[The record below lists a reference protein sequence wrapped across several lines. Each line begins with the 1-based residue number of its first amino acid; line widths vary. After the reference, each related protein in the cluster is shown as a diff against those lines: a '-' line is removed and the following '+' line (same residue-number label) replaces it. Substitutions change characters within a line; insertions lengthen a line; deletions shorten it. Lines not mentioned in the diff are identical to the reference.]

1 MPDLDSEL
9 VTELDSDV
17 NSALDAY
24 LPDITNDNTDR
35 NNPDYDIE
43 FDKLWDTCG
52 DDGCIEIIEEDIND
66 KGSEEDLCEDA
77 SISEQAPGP
86 ILEQNVDNLAER
98 NAVVYTAGYV
108 ARRLLFNN
116 KFKNPKKNN
125 QNQKSKTTDPLCTF
139 CKDQLIQGEKNYSSD
154 YSFINSKQYDL
165 TKEGGLLYPTSDF
178 YTLIESMISTYNN
191 YFDEILTSS
200 LFHNKMKSHL
210 NSTYKHV
217 FGNRICNC
225 NLLERIIDVLTPMKT
240 KFALRK
246 LNVEIKSAHSK
257 KFNHKKKF

>member
-1 MPDLDSEL
+1 M
-9 VTELDSDV
+9 
-17 NSALDAY
+17 
-24 LPDITNDNTDR
+24 
-35 NNPDYDIE
+35 
-43 FDKLWDTCG
+43 
-52 DDGCIEIIEEDIND
+52 
-66 KGSEEDLCEDA
+66 
-77 SISEQAPGP
+77 
-86 ILEQNVDNLAER
+86 ER
-98 NAVVYTAGYV
+98 
-108 ARRLLFNN
+108 
-116 KFKNPKKNN
+116 
-125 QNQKSKTTDPLCTF
+125 
-139 CKDQLIQGEKNYSSD
+139 KNYSSD

-246 LNVEIKSAHSK
+246 LNFEIKSAHSK
-257 KFNHKKKF
+257 TFNHKKIF